1 MQVIALLAPHV
12 ENSYDEVYTISAKEK
27 MPENIRLFIQSKVP
41 TFVFRYSKRV
51 ERKYFANTC
60 PSFKVIYGDFFL
72 HDEPGAPFFP
82 ADDEDAKL
90 LYIREIPLNDSIEIE
105 GGRSGTGEIIL
116 ETVSPLFKIKNT
128 TKKVHDV
135 IILKKS

>member
-1 MQVIALLAPHV
+1 M
-12 ENSYDEVYTISAKEK
+12 
-27 MPENIRLFIQSKVP
+27 
-41 TFVFRYSKRV
+41 
-51 ERKYFANTC
+51 
-60 PSFKVIYGDFFL
+60 IYGDFFL